1 MKKKILLFVL
11 IIVLAFTNTS
21 AATIALKKG
30 DVGEDVKKVQTRLK
44 QWGYY
49 DGAIDGI
56 YGSGTVDA
64 VKLFQKRNGLT
75 VDGIC
80 GSATAKAIGITLSV
94 SGGGGTS
101 LPSSSDNVYLLARA
115 IYAEARGEPYTGQVA
130 VGAVILNRV
139 ASSQFP
145 NTISGVIYQKGA
157 FSSVYD
163 GQINLTPNDTAIK
176 AAKDALNGWD
186 PCNGALYFY
195 NPDTSTSQWIFTR
208 TVIAKIGRHNFAV

>member
-1 MKKKILLFVL
+1 LKKKIILFVL
-11 IIVLAFTNTS
+11 IIAIAFSHVS
-21 AATIALKKG
+21 ATMIALKKG
-30 DVGEDVKKVQTRLK
+30 DIGDDVKKVQTRLK

-49 DGAIDGI
+49 NGAVDGI
-56 YGSGTVDA
+56 YGSSTQAA

-75 VDGIC
+75 ADGIC
-80 GSATAKAIGITLSV
+80 GSKTAKAIGITLSV
-94 SGGGGTS
+94 SGGGGSS

-130 VGAVILNRV
+130 VAAVILNRV

-145 NTISGVIYQKGA
+145 NTISGVIYQKNA
-157 FSSVYD
+157 FSSVND
-163 GQINLTPNDTAIK
+163 GQINLTPSDTAIK

-195 NPDTSTSQWIFTR
+195 NPKTSTSQWIFTR

>member
-1 MKKKILLFVL
+1 MKKKIILFTL
-11 IIVLAFTNTS
+11 ILVVAFS
-21 AATIALKKG
+21 HVGASMVALRKG
-30 DVGEDVKKVQTRLK
+30 DVGDDVKKVQTRLK

-49 DGAIDGI
+49 DGAVDGI
-56 YGSGTVDA
+56 YGSGTVAA

-75 VDGIC
+75 ADGIC

-130 VGAVILNRV
+130 VAAVILNRV

-163 GQINLTPNDTAIK
+163 GQINLTPSDTAIK

-186 PCNGALYFY
+186 PSNGALYFY
-195 NPDTSTSQWIFTR
+195 NPKTSTSQWIFTR